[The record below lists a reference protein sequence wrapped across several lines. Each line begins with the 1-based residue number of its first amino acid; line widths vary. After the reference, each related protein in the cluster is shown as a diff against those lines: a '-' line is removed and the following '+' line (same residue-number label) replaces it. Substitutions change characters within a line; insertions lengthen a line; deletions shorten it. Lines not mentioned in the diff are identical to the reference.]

1 MVAEIEN
8 PRFRASGGTEAEQ
21 AAARDSFAY
30 STVWMGDIAAE
41 TADGRLLVDVSSFLT
56 RDVIGIAK
64 ALKDSVEKEFKLDPE
79 LTVAEP
85 NSVKVLPENIA
96 MEARPHFAS
105 TDPGAEGHT
114 IAPASRHP
122 RFPLRPSPVHPPAP
136 G

>member
-64 ALKDSVEKEFKLDPE
+64 SLKDSVEKEFSLDPE
-79 LTVAEP
+79 LTDADP
-85 NSVKVLPENIA
+85 NSVKAFPATIELEP
-96 MEARPHFAS
+96 RQTS
-105 TDPGAEGHT
+105 TSTTPG
-114 IAPASRHP
+114 
-122 RFPLRPSPVHPPAP
+122 
-136 G
+136 